1 MDFSVFLVKLSGHFV
16 LQVLWQMDIINWFY
30 PHYTYSQLIFLIPIV
45 VSIDLIVEYQLLWN
59 RYQKWILPI
68 VHAHKQY
75 YLVILIPIAVSID
88 LIMEFL
94 VKGEKEE

>member
-1 MDFSVFLVKLSGHFV
+1 MVILYNKFCDKRII
-16 LQVLWQMDIINWFY
+16 LQ
-30 PHYTYSQLIFLIPIV
+30 YSLIFLIPIV

-59 RYQKWILPI
+59 KYQKWILPI